1 MKKTIGLLLCLLA
14 VFFASAGCGSG
25 DPVGSNAKKTG
36 GSQTP
41 GVNDVLA
48 AGMAEADGAAAE
60 NAAPDDRGNVPED
73 QENAAAAEEADGTAA
88 EGIDVDLTVLSS
100 TMVYSEVY
108 NMLSSPDDYIGK
120 TVKMKGT
127 FTYYHDEAAD
137 RYYFACLIADATACC
152 SQGFEFVL
160 AGDAVF
166 PRDYPDVGKTIS
178 VVGVFDTYAEGEY
191 RYCTLREA
199 RFV

>member
-1 MKKTIGLLLCLLA
+1 MKARDAPHRRQRTSYDWNSERLKVHLGVT
-14 VFFASAGCGSG
+14 GS
-25 DPVGSNAKKTG
+25 
-36 GSQTP
+36 
-41 GVNDVLA
+41 A
-48 AGMAEADGAAAE
+48 AGMAEADGKAAQS
-60 NAAPDDRGNVPED
+60 AAPANAEP
-73 QENAAAAEEADGTAA
+73 AAAAAVGTDGTAA

-108 NMLSSPDDYIGK
+108 NMMSSPEDYIGK
-120 TVKMKGT
+120 TVKMKGA
-127 FTYYHDEAAD
+127 FTYYHDEASD
-137 RYYFACLIADATACC
+137 RYYFACLIADAAACC
-152 SQGFEFVL
+152 SQGLEFVL